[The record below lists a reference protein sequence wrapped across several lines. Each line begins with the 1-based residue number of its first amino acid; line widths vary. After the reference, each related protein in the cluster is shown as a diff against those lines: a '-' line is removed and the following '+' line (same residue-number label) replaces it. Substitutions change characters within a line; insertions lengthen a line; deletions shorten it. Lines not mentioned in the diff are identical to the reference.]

1 MLDSAPITVSGERTR
16 PDPYWDGGVV
26 VRQAPTDWQGS
37 GPGRVMSGPG
47 SVAATELCETRA
59 WVLAGA
65 SDAQASPA
73 MATNKAKNR
82 MTDFIFGNL
91 SDLILKGEFFPF
103 QA

>member
-1 MLDSAPITVSGERTR
+1 MLDSAPIAYFRERNLR
-16 PDPYWDGGVV
+16 DPYWVGGVA

-65 SDAQASPA
+65 SDAQARPA

-82 MTDFIFGNL
+82 TTDFIFGNL
-91 SDLILKGEFFPF
+91 SD
-103 QA
+103 